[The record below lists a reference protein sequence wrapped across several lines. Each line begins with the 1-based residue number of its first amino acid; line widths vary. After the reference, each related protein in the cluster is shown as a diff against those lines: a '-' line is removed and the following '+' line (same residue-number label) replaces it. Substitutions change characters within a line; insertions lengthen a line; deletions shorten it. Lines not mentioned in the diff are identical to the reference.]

1 MGEKMPFV
9 NCCKYSNYM
18 IDKGLRFRGG
28 WTALSQSGNITKV
41 LACPGHDQA
50 KKGFAEQA
58 FNICELNSGKRLTCR
73 RTAIF
78 ALFEGN
84 NLGVI

>member
-1 MGEKMPFV
+1 V
-9 NCCKYSNYM
+9 V
-18 IDKGLRFRGG
+18 I
-28 WTALSQSGNITKV
+28 SQKFWPAPATIR
-41 LACPGHDQA
+41 Q